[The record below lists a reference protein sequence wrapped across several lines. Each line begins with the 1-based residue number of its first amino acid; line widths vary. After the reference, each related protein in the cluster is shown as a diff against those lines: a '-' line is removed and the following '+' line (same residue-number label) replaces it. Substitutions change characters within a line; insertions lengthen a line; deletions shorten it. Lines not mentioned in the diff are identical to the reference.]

1 MAKYK
6 KNFSSWALILMKI
19 QNSDDIF
26 ISNMNDEMMN
36 DDVLDHS
43 LGRTSFISLQ

>member
-1 MAKYK
+1 M
-6 KNFSSWALILMKI
+6 LMKI

-36 DDVLDHS
+36 DDLLDHS
-43 LGRTSFISLQ
+43 LCRTSFISLQ